1 MVDEQSGTTGA
12 PESPPPVCLL
22 VIVRRGA
29 TERFELL
36 RQELAE
42 ETVRV
47 VWDRRVGDRRRGT
60 TIPDDRRRS
69 ERRGRSSATWNTLDF
84 TIVREP
90 GG

>member
-1 MVDEQSGTTGA
+1 MVDEQSGATGA
-12 PESPPPVCLL
+12 PEPQPPVRLL

-36 RQELAE
+36 EQELAE
-42 ETVRV
+42 EAVRV
-47 VWDRRVGDRRRGT
+47 VWDRRVGERRRGT
-60 TIPDDRRRS
+60 TIPDDRRRN
-69 ERRGRSSATWNTLDF
+69 ERRGTPSGTWSTLDF

>member
-1 MVDEQSGTTGA
+1 MAGEQSAVGGA
-12 PESPPPVCLL
+12 SEPQVPARLL
-22 VIVRRGA
+22 VIVRRGE
-29 TERFELL
+29 TERYELL
-36 RQELAE
+36 QQELAE

-47 VWDRRVGDRRRGT
+47 VWDRRVGERRRGT

-69 ERRGRSSATWNTLDF
+69 ERRGKPPATWSTLDF